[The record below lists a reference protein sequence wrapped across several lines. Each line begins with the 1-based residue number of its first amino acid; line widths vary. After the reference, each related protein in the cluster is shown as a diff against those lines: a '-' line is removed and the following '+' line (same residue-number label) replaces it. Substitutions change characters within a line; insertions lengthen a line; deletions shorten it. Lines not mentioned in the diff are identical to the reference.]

1 MRVYASQ
8 EECPVARTL
17 ARIGD
22 RWTILIVRD
31 LFRGYRRYNDLL
43 GSLEGIS
50 PNLLADRLKRLEE
63 HGIVERRL
71 YCLRPPRGEYHL
83 TLRGRRLAPVLE
95 AMRQWGEEFAP
106 APAASAAGV
115 AG

>member
-1 MRVYASQ
+1 MYASQ

-22 RWTILIVRD
+22 RWTILILRD

-50 PNLLADRLKRLEE
+50 PNLLADRLKGLEE

-71 YCLRPPRGEYHL
+71 YCQHPRRCEYHL
-83 TLRGRRLAPVLE
+83 TLRGRRLVPVLE
-95 AMRQWGEEFAP
+95 AMRQWGEEFALP
-106 APAASAAGV
+106 APAATPAGAGV
-115 AG
+115 